1 MARPRQFAFQ
11 MALAETAVLGAFL
24 AQDLALFV
32 AFFDL
37 MLVPFLFLMLGWGG
51 PRAPSRRRSR

>member
-1 MARPRQFAFQ
+1 
-11 MALAETAVLGAFL
+11 VLGALL

-37 MLVPFLFLMLGWGG
+37 MLIPFFFLTGIWGDSETRVP
-51 PRAPSRRRSR
+51 PSRSSSSTRWSARC